1 MIKVIVKIFTWDKMG
16 KYTNIKSNFVK
27 KKFMNADWEKDKGS
41 IDELIFLERT
51 IIVGIKSLRENVELT
66 FLLINYQKEYNEI
79 FKELDPKGFK
89 KYIYQKNK
97 EDKEERE
104 EKEWQKREEEAEE
117 RMERDNWVRAKKMFR
132 RGK

>member
-1 MIKVIVKIFTWDKMG
+1 
-16 KYTNIKSNFVK
+16 
-27 KKFMNADWEKDKGS
+27 MNADWEKDKDS

-51 IIVGIKSLRENVELT
+51 ITIGIKSLRENVELT

-117 RMERDNWVRAKKMFR
+117 RMERDNWVRAKKIFR